1 MRDEQ
6 QSAGDRLSVW
16 MGDQI
21 QMHEKAISQGG
32 AKTFEEYREICGV
45 IRGLRIAKNELDSMM
60 RNWEIAS
67 ELDD

>member
-1 MRDEQ
+1 MNEER
-6 QSAGDRLSVW
+6 SHGDRLSSW
-16 MGDQI
+16 LGDQI

-32 AKTFEEYREICGV
+32 AKTFEEYREVCGV
-45 IRGLRIAKNELDSMM
+45 IRGLRIAKNELDNMM